1 MGSPTI
7 PRLSSPRKH
16 PTVRNCRR
24 KLLTQLDDHVPCST
38 DNESCADGDSLSPR
52 TFTPSCS
59 TWPMLSPPAGQNGTS
74 YSSPKAATDRHTG
87 NKLTQNGNVSLQL
100 RKRKGDED
108 VNETTSNNNGNNQQ
122 HQFDGVSMET
132 SNDTM
137 RCKNANTSSTTP
149 VQNGAV
155 SRRIQELRD
164 EGVTTD
170 RSSDGEC
177 LYPCHECGKT
187 FDGLLDLTDHTLQH
201 SDKKSYQCDLCNK
214 SFATKKEPKKHIK
227 ACHIKERQC
236 DECGKVLITAEAFN
250 SHMKKHHMNKDH
262 SEDITVNISTKT
274 SSDTVENQNEG
285 IVNGTVE
292 DSDEKSYECD
302 LCEKFFATKKELKRH
317 NKACHSN
324 DLQCDQC
331 GEIFTSVES
340 LDHHRKRHHSE
351 NTVSISMETS
361 RDTVENQNEGISNR
375 TEEDS
380 NEKSYQCD
388 LCEKL
393 LATSKELNKR
403 KKACHKKD
411 LQCDQC
417 GKSFKSAEGLKNHKK
432 KRGAQHS
439 KTSYQ
444 CGKCG
449 EKFFKKREFK
459 LHRVLHEMEESYSCT
474 QCTKTFK
481 DKDMFLV
488 HKKRHRKIQCKKCGL
503 NYASNELS
511 RHIKTVHEGIKPNK
525 CNKCDLSFGRK
536 YNLKRHVAYKHSGE
550 DKEENTENAIL
561 YECDC
566 CNKTFKKKSQLKS
579 HQVRL
584 EEKRFKCAH
593 CNIPFHRKSDMKKH
607 IRRLHSAAITQS
619 LEQNKESSSQGE
631 VGEELTQ
638 DGGSSIGPNL
648 TILEDSET
656 EDESRTGEESFPCK
670 QCGKVFTLKDDL
682 KDHQRKSHPVQRQ
695 FHCDRCYKSF
705 TKKSHLNEHK
715 DSHGR
720 PVQCKVCE
728 KFFKRSRNL
737 KKHMKTF
744 HSSNEPLNKD
754 IELSTHD
761 CEKCGE
767 AFEKNVYL
775 VQHIKRVHDENK
787 PNKCDKCDKSF
798 MFKSELK
805 RHQST
810 HGAVKQFSCDLCG
823 KCFGR
828 KYNLLRHRDAHTCEE
843 HSKPNAKTAKVHD
856 TVKQF
861 SCDNCNKSFGRKYH
875 LTKHSAEHTSVTG
888 TQSSRNVSKQ
898 RPRNESESEYDVDFS
913 DCSETK
919 RKRLKTAELRSDGV
933 NETIQDCE
941 ICGKFLLTKH
951 HLDKHM
957 KRFHEGFHKEY
968 VDTSSRNHRKQKSS
982 QKSILDK
989 KSAKQKTFNKNNKKC
1004 SENEETSQN
1013 GNPFQCDICKRVF
1026 SHEVKLSKHMKLH
1039 FPRPEDP
1046 HACTECLKMFED
1058 RALWEIHMK
1067 KVHKKSPKQ
1076 KTFNKSN
1083 KKVFRK

>member
-1 MGSPTI
+1 MMKLVTGYSGMGSPTI
-7 PRLSSPRKH
+7 PRLSSPRRH

-24 KLLTQLDDHVPCST
+24 KLLNQLDDHVPCST
-38 DNESCADGDSLSPR
+38 DDESCADGDSLSPR

-59 TWPMLSPPAGQNGTS
+59 TWPMLSPPVVQNTTS
-74 YSSPKAATDRHTG
+74 CSSPKAATERHTG
-87 NKLTQNGNVSLQL
+87 NKLTQNGNASLQL
-100 RKRKGDED
+100 RKRKSDDD
-108 VNETTSNNNGNNQQ
+108 VNDATSNNNGNNQQ
-122 HQFDGVSMET
+122 HQFEGVSMET

-137 RCKNANTSSTTP
+137 RCKNVNTSTTP

-187 FDGLLDLTDHTLQH
+187 FDGLLDLTDHTLLH
-201 SDKKSYQCDLCNK
+201 SDKKSYQCDLCTNG
-214 SFATKKEPKKHIK
+214 FATKKGLKKHIK

-236 DECGKVLITAEAFN
+236 DECGKVLITAEALN
-250 SHMKKHHMNKDH
+250 SHMKKHH
-262 SEDITVNISTKT
+262 SENTAVSILTETA
-274 SSDTVENQNEG
+274 SDTVENQNEG

-302 LCEKFFATKKELKRH
+302 FCEKFFATKKELKRH
-317 NKACHSN
+317 NKACHSK

-331 GEIFTSVES
+331 GKTFTNPES
-340 LDHHRKRHHSE
+340 LDNHKKRHHSE
-351 NTVSISMETS
+351 NTVRISMETS
-361 RDTVENQNEGISNR
+361 RDAVENQNEGIANR

-380 NEKSYQCD
+380 DEKSYQCD

-393 LATSKELNKR
+393 LATNKELKKH
-403 KKACHKKD
+403 KKACHSKD

-417 GKSFKSAEGLKNHKK
+417 GKTFKSVEALKNHKK

-444 CGKCG
+444 CGICG
-449 EKFFKKREFK
+449 KKFFKKREHK
-459 LHRVLHEMEESYSCT
+459 LHRVQHEMEESFSCAL
-474 QCTKTFK
+474 CTEKFK

-488 HKKRHRKIQCKKCGL
+488 HKERHGNTHQCKKCGH
-503 NYASNELS
+503 NFAINEIS
-511 RHIKTVHEGIKPNK
+511 RHIKTVHEGIKPYK

-536 YNLKRHVAYKHSGE
+536 YNLKRHVARKHSE
-550 DKEENTENAIL
+550 KNEEENAIL

-566 CNKTFKKKSQLKS
+566 CNKTFKTKKELKG

-593 CNIPFHRKSDMKKH
+593 CSIPFHRKSDMKKH
-607 IRRLHSAAITQS
+607 IRRLHTAAITQS

-631 VGEELTQ
+631 VGEEPTQ
-638 DGGSSIGPNL
+638 DSGSCTGPNL

-705 TKKSHLNEHK
+705 TKRSHLNEHK
-715 DSHGR
+715 ESHRR

-728 KFFKRSRNL
+728 KFFKRRGNL

-767 AFEKNVYL
+767 SFENNVYL
-775 VQHIKRVHDENK
+775 VQHIRRVHDENK

-798 MFKSELK
+798 VFKSELK

-823 KCFGR
+823 KSFGR
-828 KYNLLRHRDAHTCEE
+828 KYNLMRHRDAHTYEE
-843 HSKPNAKTAKVHD
+843 HSKPKAKTAKVRD

-861 SCDNCNKSFGRKYH
+861 SCDICNKSFGRKYQ
-875 LTKHSAEHTSVTG
+875 LTKHSAEHTSVAG
-888 TQSSRNVSKQ
+888 TQSSRSVSKQ
-898 RPRNESESEYDVDFS
+898 RPRDESESEDDVDFS
-913 DCSETK
+913 DCSQTK
-919 RKRLKTAELRSDGV
+919 RKRLKTAESQSNWV

-941 ICGKFLLTKH
+941 ICDKFLKSKH

-957 KRFHEGFHKEY
+957 KRFHEGFHEKY
-968 VDTSSRNHRKQKSS
+968 VDTSSRKHHKSS
-982 QKSILDK
+982 E
-989 KSAKQKTFNKNNKKC
+989 NK
-1004 SENEETSQN
+1004 ETSQN
-1013 GNPFQCDICKRVF
+1013 GNSLQCNICKRVF
-1026 SHEVKLSKHMKLH
+1026 SHEVKLNKHMKVH

-1058 RALWEIHMK
+1058 RALWETHMK
-1067 KVHKKSPKQ
+1067 KVHKKSAKQ
-1076 KTFNKSN
+1076 KTFNRSDKKSFEN
-1083 KKVFRK
+1083 EDTSQNGNPHEESAQKVCQTENV